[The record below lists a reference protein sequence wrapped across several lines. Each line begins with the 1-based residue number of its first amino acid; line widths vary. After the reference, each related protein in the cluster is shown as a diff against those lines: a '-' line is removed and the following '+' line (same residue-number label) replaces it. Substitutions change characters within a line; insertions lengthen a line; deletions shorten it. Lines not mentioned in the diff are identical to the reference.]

1 MTKSETLQFLSEKTN
16 TFKILPQLSFT
27 VEEYYNGSAKDKILN
42 SSICKSKVVIRS
54 SAINEDTNM
63 NSQAGKFLSLLNV
76 SGIDNIYKGIE
87 SVIDSMSIESNNEN
101 QVFIQPHLEDI
112 AMCGVIFTIDPN
124 TLGNYYVINYDDI
137 TGSTSSVT
145 SGEGTNLKTFYCFRN
160 VDRLEDLILQKII
173 NATKDVEDLLH
184 SEYLDIEFAVDK
196 NDEIYIFQARPLI
209 LNKKVIDIKLQEEE
223 LGRITEKIDN
233 NNKTKPYLF
242 GDRTIYG
249 VMPDWNPAEMIGIRP
264 KPLALSLYKRLITDG
279 TWAYQR
285 NNYGYKNLRSF
296 PLMVDFCGMPYIDTR
311 VSFNSFI
318 PRVINEEL
326 SNKLVNYYLDEL
338 EKQPEKHDKVEFEI
352 IYSCFTLDLKD
363 RIKELEKHG
372 FSNSEILE
380 LEKALLELTNNIIDN
395 KNGLWK
401 LDAHKIDIL
410 EKRYIEI
417 IKSDLDLVDKIYWL
431 IEDCTRYGTLP
442 FAGLARAG
450 FIAIQIL
457 HSFVAKDILSK
468 KEYEQYL
475 KSLNTVSSLITHDS
489 KILSKK
495 AFIDKYGHLR
505 PGTYDIM
512 SMRYDMD
519 IESYFNFERN
529 IAEENVL
536 EDTEEFKLSIEQMK
550 LIRKNLLENEI
561 NDDILALF
569 EFLKGAI
576 EGREYSKFIFTKSL
590 SMILELFAEL
600 GKKYGFTREDMSY
613 CNISVINKLYASS
626 DDPKKVIEN
635 SINEE
640 KYKYSICQHINLP
653 PVIINSNQVKSFF
666 IPENQPNFITML
678 DISEE
683 IVNVDENKNIGGKLV
698 LIKSADPG
706 YDWIFSH
713 GIKGFITAYGG
724 ANSHMAIR
732 AGELGLPAVIGV
744 GEKQYN
750 NLLKANKVRID
761 CLAKK
766 LYILG

>member
-1 MTKSETLQFLSEKTN
+1 MTKSETLQFLSKKTN

-76 SGIDNIYKGIE
+76 SGIDNIYNGIE

-160 VDRLEDLILQKII
+160 VDGLEDLILQKII
-173 NATKDVEDLLH
+173 NATRDVEHLLH

-318 PRVINEEL
+318 PRIINEEL

-519 IESYFNFERN
+519 IESYFDFERN

-626 DDPKKVIEN
+626 DDPRKVIEN

>member
-76 SGIDNIYKGIE
+76 SGIDNIYNGIE
-87 SVIDSMSIESNNEN
+87 SVIDSMSIESNDEN

-160 VDRLEDLILQKII
+160 VDGLEDLILQKII
-173 NATKDVEDLLH
+173 NATRDVEHLLH

-318 PRVINEEL
+318 PRIINEEL

-519 IESYFNFERN
+519 IESYFDFERN

-626 DDPKKVIEN
+626 DDPRKVIEN

>member
-1 MTKSETLQFLSEKTN
+1 MTKSETLQFLSKKTN

-76 SGIDNIYKGIE
+76 SGIDNIYNGIE
-87 SVIDSMSIESNNEN
+87 SVIDSMSIESNDEN

-160 VDRLEDLILQKII
+160 VDGLEDLILQKII
-173 NATKDVEDLLH
+173 NATRDVEHLLH

-519 IESYFNFERN
+519 IESYFDFERN

-590 SMILELFAEL
+590 SMILELLAEL

-626 DDPKKVIEN
+626 DDPRKVIEN

>member
-76 SGIDNIYKGIE
+76 SGIDNIYNGIE
-87 SVIDSMSIESNNEN
+87 SVIDSMSIESNDEN

-173 NATKDVEDLLH
+173 NATRDVEHLLH

-519 IESYFNFERN
+519 IESYFDFERN

>member
-1 MTKSETLQFLSEKTN
+1 MTKSETLQFLSKKTN
-16 TFKILPQLSFT
+16 TFKILQQLSFT

-54 SAINEDTNM
+54 SAVNEDTNM

-76 SGIDNIYKGIE
+76 SGIDNIYNGIE
-87 SVIDSMSIESNNEN
+87 SVIDSMSIESNDEN

-160 VDRLEDLILQKII
+160 VDGLEDLILQKII
-173 NATKDVEDLLH
+173 NATRDLEHLLH

-519 IESYFNFERN
+519 IESYFDFERN

-626 DDPKKVIEN
+626 DDPRKVIEN

>member
-1 MTKSETLQFLSEKTN
+1 MTKSETLQFLSKKTN

-76 SGIDNIYKGIE
+76 SGIDNIYNGIE
-87 SVIDSMSIESNNEN
+87 SVIDSMSIESNDEN

-160 VDRLEDLILQKII
+160 VDGLEDLILQKII
-173 NATKDVEDLLH
+173 NATRDVEHLLH

-318 PRVINEEL
+318 PRIINEEL

-519 IESYFNFERN
+519 IESYFDFERN

-561 NDDILALF
+561 NEDILALF

-626 DDPKKVIEN
+626 DDPRKVIEN

>member
-76 SGIDNIYKGIE
+76 SGIDNIYNGIE
-87 SVIDSMSIESNNEN
+87 SVIDSMSIESNDEN

-160 VDRLEDLILQKII
+160 VDGLEDLILQKII
-173 NATKDVEDLLH
+173 NATRDVEHLLH

-519 IESYFNFERN
+519 IESYFDFERN

-626 DDPKKVIEN
+626 DDPRKVIEN